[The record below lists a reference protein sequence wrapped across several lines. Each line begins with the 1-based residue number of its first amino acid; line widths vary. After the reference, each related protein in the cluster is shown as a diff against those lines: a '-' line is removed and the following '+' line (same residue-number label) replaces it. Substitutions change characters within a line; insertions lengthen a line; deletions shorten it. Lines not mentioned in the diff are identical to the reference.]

1 MYGFTKAG
9 CHHPVCPFAM
19 QVGGFKEMEG
29 KGPTISDRLETASQY
44 APLFSYWRINGWRL

>member
-19 QVGGFKEMEG
+19 QVGGFKEKKG

-44 APLFSYWRINGWRL
+44 APLSSY